1 MLKLLFSRVKRIWL
15 CILYPK
21 ACYKKLTSRLYKV
34 NENMEN
40 ISDNEE
46 STILDRSFDTLAS
59 EIETNVLK
67 ALQVV
72 TMSQLKSRFR
82 QLLSE
87 EGIEASNYKSLYLQK
102 V

>member
-1 MLKLLFSRVKRIWL
+1 
-15 CILYPK
+15 
-21 ACYKKLTSRLYKV
+21 
-34 NENMEN
+34 MEN

-46 STILDRSFDTLAS
+46 SAIFDRSFDTLAS

-67 ALQVV
+67 ALKVV
-72 TMSQLKSRFR
+72 TMSRFMSRFR
-82 QLLSE
+82 QLVNE

>member
-1 MLKLLFSRVKRIWL
+1 
-15 CILYPK
+15 
-21 ACYKKLTSRLYKV
+21 
-34 NENMEN
+34 MEN

-46 STILDRSFDTLAS
+46 SAIFDRSFDTLAS

-67 ALQVV
+67 ALKVV
-72 TMSQLKSRFR
+72 TMSWLKSRFR
-82 QLLSE
+82 QFLNE